1 MTKWAGPDLEQ
12 CCVGG
17 ALPVW
22 PVKKAHGHTLSK
34 GHLNSHIDGR
44 GWDNRPENLRFLCP
58 NCHAQTDTFCSKNRA
73 DQKVHKVPNTCLDCG
88 VRISEDAKR
97 CQTCQNR
104 TPRICPRKVERPLA
118 EELKNLFGLVPYSST
133 RVGRLSGG
141 WQQRLHLAVSLV
153 HRPELLI
160 LDEPTACVDVAARQ
174 DLWRL
179 IETLRAGGT
188 AILLTTHQLD
198 EAERLCNRIAIMK
211 GGRII
216 AQGSV
221 SQLLTK
227 VKGETIVKVKSRDH
241 DVTLA
246 RAQSLGW
253 RVSQSAEPLN
263 FLLEHALSLREVVV
277 ALDGPEVISVSVQG
291 VSLEDAYLELLGEG
305 AL

>member
-1 MTKWAGPDLEQ
+1 MTAALQILGLFKQFGPLQVLKDFCLEVQSGEVVGLLGPNGCGKSTVLNLVAQVLKADAGQIALMGEPLDQLGSTSRFRVGLCSQDCALYPDL
-12 CCVGG
+12 
-17 ALPVW
+17 LP
-22 PVKKAHGHTLSK
+22 A
-34 GHLNSHIDGR
+34 
-44 GWDNRPENLRFLCP
+44 ENLDFFARLYGI
-58 NCHAQTDTFCSKNRA
+58 SKFQRQA
-73 DQKVHKVPNTCLDCG
+73 RV
-88 VRISEDAKR
+88 
-97 CQTCQNR
+97 
-104 TPRICPRKVERPLA
+104 
-118 EELKNLFGLVPYSST
+118 EELMNLFGLVPYAST

-188 AILLTTHQLD
+188 VILLTTHQLD

>member
-1 MTKWAGPDLEQ
+1 MTAALQILGLFKQFGPLQVLKDFCLEVQSGEVVGLLGPNGCGKSTVLNLVAQVLKADAGQIDLMGEPLDQLGSTSRFRVGLCSQDCALYPDL
-12 CCVGG
+12 
-17 ALPVW
+17 LP
-22 PVKKAHGHTLSK
+22 A
-34 GHLNSHIDGR
+34 
-44 GWDNRPENLRFLCP
+44 ENLDFFARLYGIPKFQRQ
-58 NCHAQTDTFCSKNRA
+58 AR
-73 DQKVHKVPNTCLDCG
+73 G
-88 VRISEDAKR
+88 
-97 CQTCQNR
+97 
-104 TPRICPRKVERPLA
+104 
-118 EELKNLFGLVPYSST
+118 EELMNLFGLVPYAST
-133 RVGRLSGG
+133 RVGQLSGG

-179 IETLRAGGT
+179 IETLREGGT

-253 RVSQSAEPLN
+253 RVSQSSGPLN

>member
-1 MTKWAGPDLEQ
+1 LCSQDCALYPDL
-12 CCVGG
+12 
-17 ALPVW
+17 LP
-22 PVKKAHGHTLSK
+22 A
-34 GHLNSHIDGR
+34 
-44 GWDNRPENLRFLCP
+44 ENLDFFARLYGI
-58 NCHAQTDTFCSKNRA
+58 SKFQRQA
-73 DQKVHKVPNTCLDCG
+73 RV
-88 VRISEDAKR
+88 
-97 CQTCQNR
+97 
-104 TPRICPRKVERPLA
+104 
-118 EELKNLFGLVPYSST
+118 EELMNLFGLVPYAST

-188 AILLTTHQLD
+188 VILLTTHQLD